1 MRLWPARWTTGLAPA
16 LRGGASSPAPPDNE
30 GDAELFDEAFQK
42 RLEYLALVSR
52 RVFSG
57 RTRAEQRSRKAGA
70 GVEFADFRRYYPGDD
85 YRQIDWNVY
94 GRMDRLVLR
103 LYEQE
108 EDLSVYLLL
117 DCSASMAFGSPSK
130 LRYGKQLTAAL
141 AYVALN
147 HLDRV
152 SVSAL
157 SYDSAT
163 APALRGGA
171 LGVSARMP
179 PTRGR
184 NRIFTLFDFLRPLRA
199 SGPTQLADA
208 IGAFV
213 AQNKRRGVAILI
225 SDLYDPAGCEGAL
238 DRLRYAR
245 FEPHVIQLVDPREA
259 EPSARG
265 DVELIDAESG
275 ERRATT
281 ITPRLIERY
290 RQAYSAH
297 RERIASACVHKQVG
311 LSIVDVRT
319 PPADAMLHLL
329 RRGGLVS

>member
-1 MRLWPARWTTGLAPA
+1 
-16 LRGGASSPAPPDNE
+16 
-30 GDAELFDEAFQK
+30 
-42 RLEYLALVSR
+42 
-52 RVFSG
+52 VFSG

-94 GRMDRLVLR
+94 GRIDRLVLR

-157 SYDSAT
+157 SD
-163 APALRGGA
+163 
-171 LGVSARMP
+171 GVSARMP

-184 NRIFTLFDFLRPLRA
+184 NRIFTLFDFLRPLRP

-208 IGAFV
+208 VSAFV
-213 AQNKRRGVAILI
+213 AQNKRRGVAVLI

-245 FEPHVIQLVDPREA
+245 FEPHVIHLVDPREA
-259 EPSARG
+259 EPNARG

-281 ITPRLIERY
+281 ITPRLLERY
-290 RQAYSAH
+290 RQAYAAH

-311 LSIVDVRT
+311 LSTVDVRT

>member
-1 MRLWPARWTTGLAPA
+1 MRLWPARAP
-16 LRGGASSPAPPDNE
+16 RGSAADPDAS

-94 GRMDRLVLR
+94 GRIDRLVLR

-117 DCSASMAFGSPSK
+117 DCSASMGFGSPSK

-141 AYVALN
+141 AYVAHN

-152 SVSAL
+152 SVSART
-157 SYDSAT
+157 D
-163 APALRGGA
+163 
-171 LGVSARMP
+171 GVEARMP

-184 NRIFTLFDFLRPLRA
+184 NRIFTLFDFLRPLRP
-199 SGPTQLADA
+199 SGPTRLADA
-208 IGAFV
+208 VGTFV
-213 AQNKRRGVAILI
+213 AQNKRRGVAVLI

-265 DVELIDAESG
+265 DVELIDAETG

-281 ITPRLIERY
+281 ITPRLLERY
-290 RQAYSAH
+290 RQAYATH
-297 RERIASACVHKQVG
+297 QERIASACVHKQVG
-311 LSIVDVRT
+311 LSTVDVRT

>member
-1 MRLWPARWTTGLAPA
+1 MRLWPARATHGSAADP
-16 LRGGASSPAPPDNE
+16 E
-30 GDAELFDEAFQK
+30 DAELFDEAFQK

-94 GRMDRLVLR
+94 GRIDRLVLR

-117 DCSASMAFGSPSK
+117 DCSASMGFGSPSK

-152 SVSAL
+152 SVSVL
-157 SYDSAT
+157 SD
-163 APALRGGA
+163 
-171 LGVSARMP
+171 GVSARMP

-199 SGPTQLADA
+199 SGPTRLTDA
-208 IGAFV
+208 VSAFV
-213 AQNKRRGVAILI
+213 AQNKRRGVAVLI
-225 SDLYDPAGCEGAL
+225 SDLYDPAGCEGAI

-245 FEPHVIQLVDPREA
+245 FEPHVIHLVDPREA

-281 ITPRLIERY
+281 ITPRLLERY
-290 RQAYSAH
+290 RQAYAAH

-311 LSIVDVRT
+311 LSTVDVRT